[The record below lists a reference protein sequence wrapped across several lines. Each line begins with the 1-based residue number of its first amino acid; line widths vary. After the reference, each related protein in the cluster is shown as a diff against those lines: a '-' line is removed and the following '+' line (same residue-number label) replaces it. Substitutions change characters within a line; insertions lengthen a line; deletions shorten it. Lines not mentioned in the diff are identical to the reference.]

1 MQTKGGEI
9 MRKNLKI
16 FRVENNLSQNGIANK
31 LGYERAYFGHIE
43 RGFMD
48 GSSKFW
54 ARLQKAFSLSDEKV
68 EELKVNE

>member
-1 MQTKGGEI
+1 

-16 FRVENNLSQNGIANK
+16 FRVENNLSQNGISKK

-43 RGFMD
+43 RGFMN

-54 ARLQKAFSLSDEKV
+54 DRLQKAFSLSDEKV

>member
-1 MQTKGGEI
+1 
-9 MRKNLKI
+9 MRKNLKL
-16 FRVENNLSQNGIANK
+16 FRVENGLSQHGMSKN

>member
-1 MQTKGGEI
+1 
-9 MRKNLKI
+9 MRKNLKR
-16 FRVENNLSQNGIANK
+16 FRVANDLSQHGIARK

-48 GSSKFW
+48 GSPKFW

>member
-1 MQTKGGEI
+1 

-16 FRVENNLSQNGIANK
+16 FRVANDLSQNGIAKK

-54 ARLQKAFSLSDEKV
+54 SRLQKAFSLSDE
-68 EELKVNE
+68 

>member
-1 MQTKGGEI
+1 

-16 FRVENNLSQNGIANK
+16 FRVDNNLSQHEIAKK

-54 ARLQKAFSLSDEKV
+54 ERLQKAFSLSDEKV

>member
-1 MQTKGGEI
+1 

-16 FRVENNLSQNGIANK
+16 FRVANDLSQNRIAKK

-48 GSSKFW
+48 GSAKFW
-54 ARLQKAFSLSDEKV
+54 ARLQNAFSLSDEKV

>member
-16 FRVENNLSQNGIANK
+16 FRVANDLSQNGIAKK

-43 RGFMD
+43 RGFMG

-68 EELKVNE
+68 EELKVNQ